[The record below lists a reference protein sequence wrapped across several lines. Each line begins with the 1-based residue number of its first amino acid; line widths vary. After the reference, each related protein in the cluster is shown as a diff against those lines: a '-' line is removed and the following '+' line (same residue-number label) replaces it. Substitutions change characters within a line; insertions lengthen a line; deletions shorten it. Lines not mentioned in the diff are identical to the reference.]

1 MPLNDPSP
9 NFALLTSLDLRDLSN
24 TTLFS
29 RSGGVDVTLPTFS
42 GNDEGIYEDTLFF
55 LNNRATDGSLN
66 ASDQLSTDASFGTT
80 WTIAI
85 NASDKIE
92 ITSDVDFTVTS
103 TGTTDALGFSSVVN
117 ATLVGSDY
125 VATAPSDWAR
135 GVLSLEDITY
145 QIDQVGGAG
154 TFDYPSINADVQDV
168 TAWLRDPDDN
178 DADNFSLESLQELDN
193 TAQSSTDITWLLTAD
208 GFTQCYYRTAL
219 GDITWVN
226 TTIRDLL
233 GFTGDESP
241 VVDGSVSRL
250 TSTRKPSGVLVPTRP
265 YQQHHLRVE
274 NVSQSR
280 RKIGGGYVSNY
291 IGTYIT
297 SVLSFDLDALLD
309 SQDDY
314 RHFTNEFLPLVGS
327 GERINFYQDWGDSR
341 RTLITANIN
350 SSQPAYDL
358 IYTSEDNG
366 NYGRIRGS
374 LTVNDFNLSYPGR
387 LKRRVPVNMEIEH
400 L

>member
-1 MPLNDPSP
+1 
-9 NFALLTSLDLRDLSN
+9 
-24 TTLFS
+24 
-29 RSGGVDVTLPTFS
+29 LPTFT